1 MTNEVLESL
10 GVRPVASLAPPDHS
24 IRLEWRFLGRGHYAN
39 RLIAV
44 ALAGGESSDGES
56 QNLIARQCDWLSRL
70 IFKASGICVLC
81 CPGLATACSPTTYGY
96 QLESQIDE
104 CIGVAQSVFSLC
116 DRTTLQVENLTADG
130 NQYWCA
136 AW

>member
-81 CPGLATACSPTTYGY
+81 CLAACVSSSM
-96 QLESQIDE
+96 EE
-104 CIGVAQSVFSLC
+104 CSAELLPRACHRLFANDVRIPVGEP
-116 DRTTLQVENLTADG
+116 D
-130 NQYWCA
+130 
-136 AW
+136 